1 MKLVAT
7 PKMPATAVMRTLPS
21 CGGVTVGA
29 AWLVL
34 ELDEAAHVGV
44 TLTWA
49 LVPVTRSTA
58 AMFADAELPVKVHDD
73 GSLAAVLV

>member
-1 MKLVAT
+1 MRRGDRRRGVA
-7 PKMPATAVMRTLPS
+7 
-21 CGGVTVGA
+21 GA
-29 AWLVL
+29 GAGRGRPRRG
-34 ELDEAAHVGV
+34 DAH
-44 TLTWA
+44 LA